1 MAGIP
6 EVKRTELDEN
16 LIRDFSSEEDFMEI
30 SVSLMIEAGSYVS
43 VVGCILPINTQ
54 AWDSNQAVLGGHLV
68 RLYKL
73 ISAMLDQTCQRRRE
87 ISFILAR
94 IAFECIINLSFLL
107 KNYSSDL
114 LLSYKSYSL
123 QHEKRLMDKI
133 KENIRK
139 RNDKTLPIEERM
151 LRSINRAFTAS
162 GVNPEDI
169 STNELRNWGNKNIYE
184 KATNVGLGESY
195 LSMFGGGSH
204 NIHGNWQDLLDY
216 HLEEKSDNHFSP
228 KFEWRNP
235 RPQILNVLAIQ
246 TAEVL
251 KRYIEWLQYEE
262 LNEMIRTL
270 VEFQERVLTLDSA
283 HEKWLSHKSQHE

>member
-1 MAGIP
+1 
-6 EVKRTELDEN
+6 
-16 LIRDFSSEEDFMEI
+16 
-30 SVSLMIEAGSYVS
+30 
-43 VVGCILPINTQ
+43 
-54 AWDSNQAVLGGHLV
+54 
-68 RLYKL
+68 
-73 ISAMLDQTCQRRRE
+73 MLDQTCQRRRE
-87 ISFILAR
+87 ISFILGR

-123 QHEKRLMDKI
+123 QHEKKLLDKI
-133 KENIRK
+133 KENISK

-169 STNELRNWGNKNIYE
+169 STNELRNWGNKNIYK

-204 NIHGNWQDLLDY
+204 NIQGNWQDLLDY
-216 HLEEKSDNHFSP
+216 HLEEKSDNHFYP
-228 KFEWRNP
+228 KFEWHNP
-235 RPQILNVLAIQ
+235 RPQLLNVLAIQ
-246 TAEVL
+246 TAKVL
-251 KRYIEWLQYEE
+251 KVYIQWLQYEE
-262 LNEMIRTL
+262 LNEIIRTL
-270 VEFQERVLTLDSA
+270 IEFQERVFTLDSA